1 MLTHNSNNK
10 KLIQKRKKDLLLFT
24 SPLALMGCGGGGET
38 KSSTLNARDPLLPNK
53 ERFALTEDTLIDSM
67 TVGSK
72 WDFDEGQTYA
82 YAIAGSR
89 DGVPFSEPA
98 LITPILNDVFDNLSQ
113 LTGLQFTY
121 SGEYLDQASAYED
134 GVEFV
139 TSLDGEEYNQTFF
152 SSSGT
157 VAIGGFPITD
167 PLMLDFFNLDKDFP
181 GNIILNYAHW
191 YAQQSYGL
199 STADGGAF
207 KALFFHEFG
216 HAFGLKHPHDDGDAG
231 RPIFGE
237 YGGLSKILDDDV
249 YTVMSYEG
257 THGGINDDGDLAR
270 YDPATFMV
278 LDVLTLQYLY
288 GTNTDHAIG
297 DDTYSLTDNNSYR
310 SIWDP
315 NGNNIVDFSGSAVD
329 WSISLPFYNWSENL
343 GVLTGAAVNFENIY
357 SDIPTDLVWLIGQFS
372 SAYGGKGNDTL
383 YGNAYDNQLFGNEGN
398 DSLEGWEGNDELSGG
413 SGDDIFYFAIGWGV
427 DRIKDFDP
435 TIDEIILLNEFLQPI
450 DFDRVKIEITDN
462 DTVFELNSS
471 SQLIVE
477 NFNFFEHQKVLG
489 EQELSSSA
497 EADRQTQDAVS
508 TDAIGEIETEENG
521 TFITADTIDM
531 GSAIKGQ
538 LGSSDDI
545 DYFKFNITQASTFGL
560 VFDAPTNS
568 SNNNYFTAS
577 ILDSSGNFLSSH
589 QFSADKVF
597 STALAS
603 AGTYYVQVSGS
614 YLYDDGQYSLLGS
627 LTAGTSSH
635 EIEKNDTR
643 TTANDLSSGQRLEG
657 QLWWTSDMDYYR
669 VSIDG
674 PSAISV
680 DFDAPTNSSYYDYF
694 TVSLLDAS
702 GSVLAS
708 KVTGKDVTFEAGVD
722 TAGDYFLLVED
733 AEYLTTDPYTIS
745 ISVDKSTDAID
756 EIETEEN
763 GTFITADTLDMGSA
777 IKGQLGSSDDI
788 DYFKFNI
795 TQASTF
801 GLVFDAPTNSP
812 NNNYFTASIL
822 DSSGNFLSS
831 HQFGADTVFSTALAS
846 AGTYYVQVSGSYLY
860 DDGQYSLLGSLTA
873 GTNSH
878 EIEKN
883 DTRTTAN
890 DLSSGQRLE
899 GQLWWTSDM
908 DYYRVSIDGPS
919 AISVDFDAPT
929 NSSYYDYFT
938 VSLLDASGSVLAS
951 KVTGKDVTFEAGVDT
966 AGDYFLLVEDAE
978 YLTTDPYTI
987 SISVDKSTDAID
999 EIETEENG
1007 TFITADTLDM
1017 GSAIKGQL
1025 GSSYDIDYFKFNIT
1039 QASTFGLVF
1048 DAPTNSPNNN
1058 YFTASILDSSGNFL
1072 SSHQF
1077 GADKVFSTAL
1087 ASAGTYYVQVSGSY
1101 LYDDGQ
1107 YSLLGSLTAGTSSHE
1122 IEKNDTRTT
1131 ANDLSSGQRLEGQLW
1146 WTSDMDYY
1154 RVSIDGPSAISVD
1167 FDAPT
1172 NSSYYDYFTVSLLDA
1187 SGSVL
1192 ASKVTGKDVTFEAG
1206 VDTAG
1211 DYFLL
1216 VEDAEYLT
1224 TDPYTIS
1231 ISVDKS
1237 TDAID
1242 EIETE
1247 GSYFTGTSGD
1257 DFIIGTDGNDTLQGG
1272 LGNDYLTGGAGQDI
1286 FYFLA
1291 GWGHD
1296 TITDYSDGDDT
1307 LIIEDDFLNLL
1318 ITEEI
1323 VNGHTIYT
1331 LSDGSSLTLL
1341 NYESSSAGP
1350 EQELNNNT
1358 AETEDNGTRGSA
1370 DTIEMGKAIS
1380 GQIGSTSDLDFYT
1393 FTTTQASTL
1402 QVVFD
1407 APTSSSYN
1415 DYFSV
1420 AVLDANGNTL
1430 SSHEVGSDL
1439 TFSSALSAAGTYYIQ
1454 IADADFHDDG
1464 QYSVTASLS
1473 NGTAGY
1479 ETESNNSSSV
1489 ADTLNSGSS
1498 MTGQILNTSDTD
1510 YFGITTDGAATVSI
1524 SFDAPTNSSYND
1536 YFKVSLQTATGTV
1549 LASQDTGK
1557 DISFDAG
1564 VDAAGDYYIA
1574 IEDSDFHVTDEYTV
1588 SASITAAAINNNTAE
1603 TEDNGTRGSA
1613 DTIEMGKAISGQ
1625 IGSTSDLDFYTFTTT
1640 QASTLQ
1646 VVFDAPTSSSY
1657 NDYFSVAVLDANGNT
1672 LSSHEVG
1679 SDLTFSSALSAAGTY
1694 YIQIADAD
1702 FHDDGQYSVTASLSN
1717 GTAGYETESNNSS
1730 SVADTLNSGSSMT
1743 GQILSTS
1750 DTDYFGITTD
1760 GAATVSI
1767 SFDAPTN
1774 SSYNDYFKVSLQT
1787 ATGTVLASQDT
1798 GKDISFDAGVD
1809 AAGDYYIA
1817 IEDSDFHVTDE
1828 YTVSAS
1834 ITAAAINNN
1843 TAETEDNG
1851 TRGSADTIEMGKAI
1865 SGQIGS
1871 TSDLDFYTFT
1881 TTQAS
1886 TLQVVFDA
1894 PTSSSYNDYFSVA
1907 VLDANGNTLSSHEV
1921 GSDLTFS
1928 SALSAAGTYYIQI
1941 ADADFHD
1948 DGQYSVTASLSNGT
1962 AGYETESNNSSSVA
1976 DTLNSGS
1983 SMTGQILSTS
1993 DTDYFGIT
2001 TDGAA
2006 TVSISFDAPTNS
2018 SYNDYFKVSLQT
2030 ATGTVLASQD
2040 TGKDISFDAGV
2051 DAAGDYYIAIEDSDF
2066 HVTDEYTVSASITA
2080 AAINN
2085 NTAETEDNG
2094 TRGSADTIE
2103 MGKAISGQI
2112 GSTSDLDFYTF
2123 TTTQASTLQVV
2134 FDAPTS
2140 SSYNDYFSVAVLDA
2154 NGNTL
2159 SSHEVG
2165 SDLTFS
2171 SALSAAGT
2179 YYIQI
2184 ADADFHDD
2192 GQYSVTAS
2200 LSNGTAGYETESN
2213 NSSSV
2218 ADTLNSGSS
2227 MTGQIL
2233 STSDTDYFG
2242 ITTDGAATVSISFDA
2257 PTNSSY
2263 NDYFKVSLQTAT
2275 GTVLAS
2281 QDTGKDISFD
2291 AGVDAAGDYYIA
2303 IEDSDFHVTDEYTVS
2318 ASITAA
2324 AINNNTAETEDNGT
2338 RGSAD
2343 TIEMGK
2349 AISGQIGSTSDLD
2362 FYTFTTTQASTL
2374 QVVFDAPTS
2383 SSYNDYFSVA
2393 VLDANGNTLSSHE
2406 VGSDLTFSSAL
2417 SAAGTYYIQIADA
2430 DFHDDGQYSVTASLS
2445 NGTAGYE
2452 TESNNS
2458 SSVADTLNSGSS
2470 MTGQILST
2478 SDTDY
2483 FGITTDGAATVS
2495 ISFDAPTNSSYN
2507 DYFKVSLQTAT
2518 GTVLASQDTGKD
2530 ISFDAGVDAAGDY
2543 YIAIEDSDF
2552 HVTDEY
2558 TVSASITAAAI
2569 NNNTA
2574 ETEDNGTRGSA
2585 DTIEMGKA
2593 ISGQIGSTSD
2603 LDFYTFTTTQASTL
2617 QVVFD
2622 APTSS
2627 SYNDYFSVAVL
2638 DANGNTLSSH
2648 EVGSDLTFSSA
2659 LSAAGTYY
2667 IQIADAD
2674 FHDDGQYSVTASLSN
2689 GTAGYETESNNSSSV
2704 ADTLNSGSSMTGQ
2717 ILSTSD
2723 TDYFGITTDG
2733 AATVSISFDA
2743 PTNSSYNDYFKV
2755 SLQTAT
2761 GTVLASQDTGKDI
2774 SFDAGVD
2781 AAGDYYIAIEDSDF
2795 HVTDEYTVSSFIM

>member
-987 SISVDKSTDAID
+987 
-999 EIETEENG
+999 
-1007 TFITADTLDM
+1007 FH
-1017 GSAIKGQL
+1017 
-1025 GSSYDIDYFKFNIT
+1025 
-1039 QASTFGLVF
+1039 FG
-1048 DAPTNSPNNN
+1048 
-1058 YFTASILDSSGNFL
+1058 
-1072 SSHQF
+1072 
-1077 GADKVFSTAL
+1077 
-1087 ASAGTYYVQVSGSY
+1087 
-1101 LYDDGQ
+1101 
-1107 YSLLGSLTAGTSSHE
+1107 
-1122 IEKNDTRTT
+1122 
-1131 ANDLSSGQRLEGQLW
+1131 
-1146 WTSDMDYY
+1146 
-1154 RVSIDGPSAISVD
+1154 
-1167 FDAPT
+1167 
-1172 NSSYYDYFTVSLLDA
+1172 
-1187 SGSVL
+1187 
-1192 ASKVTGKDVTFEAG
+1192 
-1206 VDTAG
+1206 
-1211 DYFLL
+1211 
-1216 VEDAEYLT
+1216 
-1224 TDPYTIS
+1224 
-1231 ISVDKS
+1231 
-1237 TDAID
+1237 
-1242 EIETE
+1242 
-1247 GSYFTGTSGD
+1247 
-1257 DFIIGTDGNDTLQGG
+1257 
-1272 LGNDYLTGGAGQDI
+1272 
-1286 FYFLA
+1286 
-1291 GWGHD
+1291 
-1296 TITDYSDGDDT
+1296 
-1307 LIIEDDFLNLL
+1307 
-1318 ITEEI
+1318 
-1323 VNGHTIYT
+1323 
-1331 LSDGSSLTLL
+1331 
-1341 NYESSSAGP
+1341 
-1350 EQELNNNT
+1350 
-1358 AETEDNGTRGSA
+1358 
-1370 DTIEMGKAIS
+1370 
-1380 GQIGSTSDLDFYT
+1380 GQI
-1393 FTTTQASTL
+1393 
-1402 QVVFD
+1402 
-1407 APTSSSYN
+1407 
-1415 DYFSV
+1415 
-1420 AVLDANGNTL
+1420 
-1430 SSHEVGSDL
+1430 H
-1439 TFSSALSAAGTYYIQ
+1439 
-1454 IADADFHDDG
+1454 
-1464 QYSVTASLS
+1464 
-1473 NGTAGY
+1473 
-1479 ETESNNSSSV
+1479 
-1489 ADTLNSGSS
+1489 
-1498 MTGQILNTSDTD
+1498 
-1510 YFGITTDGAATVSI
+1510 
-1524 SFDAPTNSSYND
+1524 
-1536 YFKVSLQTATGTV
+1536 
-1549 LASQDTGK
+1549 
-1557 DISFDAG
+1557 
-1564 VDAAGDYYIA
+1564 
-1574 IEDSDFHVTDEYTV
+1574 
-1588 SASITAAAINNNTAE
+1588 
-1603 TEDNGTRGSA
+1603 
-1613 DTIEMGKAISGQ
+1613 
-1625 IGSTSDLDFYTFTTT
+1625 
-1640 QASTLQ
+1640 
-1646 VVFDAPTSSSY
+1646 
-1657 NDYFSVAVLDANGNT
+1657 
-1672 LSSHEVG
+1672 
-1679 SDLTFSSALSAAGTY
+1679 
-1694 YIQIADAD
+1694 
-1702 FHDDGQYSVTASLSN
+1702 
-1717 GTAGYETESNNSS
+1717 
-1730 SVADTLNSGSSMT
+1730 
-1743 GQILSTS
+1743 
-1750 DTDYFGITTD
+1750 
-1760 GAATVSI
+1760 
-1767 SFDAPTN
+1767 
-1774 SSYNDYFKVSLQT
+1774 
-1787 ATGTVLASQDT
+1787 
-1798 GKDISFDAGVD
+1798 
-1809 AAGDYYIA
+1809 
-1817 IEDSDFHVTDE
+1817 
-1828 YTVSAS
+1828 
-1834 ITAAAINNN
+1834 
-1843 TAETEDNG
+1843 
-1851 TRGSADTIEMGKAI
+1851 
-1865 SGQIGS
+1865 
-1871 TSDLDFYTFT
+1871 
-1881 TTQAS
+1881 
-1886 TLQVVFDA
+1886 
-1894 PTSSSYNDYFSVA
+1894 
-1907 VLDANGNTLSSHEV
+1907 
-1921 GSDLTFS
+1921 
-1928 SALSAAGTYYIQI
+1928 
-1941 ADADFHD
+1941 
-1948 DGQYSVTASLSNGT
+1948 
-1962 AGYETESNNSSSVA
+1962 
-1976 DTLNSGS
+1976 
-1983 SMTGQILSTS
+1983 
-1993 DTDYFGIT
+1993 
-2001 TDGAA
+2001 
-2006 TVSISFDAPTNS
+2006 
-2018 SYNDYFKVSLQT
+2018 
-2030 ATGTVLASQD
+2030 
-2040 TGKDISFDAGV
+2040 
-2051 DAAGDYYIAIEDSDF
+2051 
-2066 HVTDEYTVSASITA
+2066 
-2080 AAINN
+2080 
-2085 NTAETEDNG
+2085 
-2094 TRGSADTIE
+2094 
-2103 MGKAISGQI
+2103 
-2112 GSTSDLDFYTF
+2112 
-2123 TTTQASTLQVV
+2123 
-2134 FDAPTS
+2134 
-2140 SSYNDYFSVAVLDA
+2140 
-2154 NGNTL
+2154 
-2159 SSHEVG
+2159 
-2165 SDLTFS
+2165 
-2171 SALSAAGT
+2171 
-2179 YYIQI
+2179 
-2184 ADADFHDD
+2184 
-2192 GQYSVTAS
+2192 
-2200 LSNGTAGYETESN
+2200 
-2213 NSSSV
+2213 
-2218 ADTLNSGSS
+2218 
-2227 MTGQIL
+2227 
-2233 STSDTDYFG
+2233 
-2242 ITTDGAATVSISFDA
+2242 
-2257 PTNSSY
+2257 
-2263 NDYFKVSLQTAT
+2263 
-2275 GTVLAS
+2275 
-2281 QDTGKDISFD
+2281 
-2291 AGVDAAGDYYIA
+2291 
-2303 IEDSDFHVTDEYTVS
+2303 
-2318 ASITAA
+2318 
-2324 AINNNTAETEDNGT
+2324 
-2338 RGSAD
+2338 
-2343 TIEMGK
+2343 
-2349 AISGQIGSTSDLD
+2349 
-2362 FYTFTTTQASTL
+2362 
-2374 QVVFDAPTS
+2374 
-2383 SSYNDYFSVA
+2383 
-2393 VLDANGNTLSSHE
+2393 
-2406 VGSDLTFSSAL
+2406 
-2417 SAAGTYYIQIADA
+2417 
-2430 DFHDDGQYSVTASLS
+2430 
-2445 NGTAGYE
+2445 
-2452 TESNNS
+2452 
-2458 SSVADTLNSGSS
+2458 
-2470 MTGQILST
+2470 
-2478 SDTDY
+2478 
-2483 FGITTDGAATVS
+2483 
-2495 ISFDAPTNSSYN
+2495 
-2507 DYFKVSLQTAT
+2507 
-2518 GTVLASQDTGKD
+2518 
-2530 ISFDAGVDAAGDY
+2530 
-2543 YIAIEDSDF
+2543 
-2552 HVTDEY
+2552 
-2558 TVSASITAAAI
+2558 
-2569 NNNTA
+2569 
-2574 ETEDNGTRGSA
+2574 
-2585 DTIEMGKA
+2585 
-2593 ISGQIGSTSD
+2593 
-2603 LDFYTFTTTQASTL
+2603 
-2617 QVVFD
+2617 
-2622 APTSS
+2622 
-2627 SYNDYFSVAVL
+2627 
-2638 DANGNTLSSH
+2638 
-2648 EVGSDLTFSSA
+2648 
-2659 LSAAGTYY
+2659 
-2667 IQIADAD
+2667 
-2674 FHDDGQYSVTASLSN
+2674 
-2689 GTAGYETESNNSSSV
+2689 
-2704 ADTLNSGSSMTGQ
+2704 
-2717 ILSTSD
+2717 
-2723 TDYFGITTDG
+2723 
-2733 AATVSISFDA
+2733 
-2743 PTNSSYNDYFKV
+2743 
-2755 SLQTAT
+2755 
-2761 GTVLASQDTGKDI
+2761 
-2774 SFDAGVD
+2774 
-2781 AAGDYYIAIEDSDF
+2781 
-2795 HVTDEYTVSSFIM
+2795 